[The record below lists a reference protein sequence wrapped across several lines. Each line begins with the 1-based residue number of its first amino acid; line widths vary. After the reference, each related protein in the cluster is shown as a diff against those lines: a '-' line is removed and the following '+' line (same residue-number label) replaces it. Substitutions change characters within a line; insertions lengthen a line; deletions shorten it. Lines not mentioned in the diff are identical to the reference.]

1 MNGRCKFAEFAGMLS
16 GVAHATAASMACDG
30 SPACVVACSAITLF
44 TIVPEFD
51 QPSAATT
58 PPAPSRVA
66 RRCATAVRTSSFA
79 PRYAEKSRGLV
90 TGDEPQPRMLSTAT
104 CQPRSAAAAAI
115 ERTYVSWLP
124 PPSPDASSSSGRD
137 ASNGGGVSTNCEALP
152 PRRRPAAHRP

>member
-1 MNGRCKFAEFAGMLS
+1 M
-16 GVAHATAASMACDG
+16 
-30 SPACVVACSAITLF
+30 
-44 TIVPEFD
+44 VPEFD

-137 ASNGGGVSTNCEALP
+137 ASNGGGVSTNCVKPSSSAAPGSALP
-152 PRRRPAAHRP
+152 VKSELDALRAFACAARRTPASRSIASVPPSGVGTRSR